1 MKCWI
6 DIDTLQKYQ
15 NGTISTEEKPR
26 LENHIDQCPI
36 CQENLMIIE
45 MISEQEQSG
54 AYVDNDHAA
63 ALIMSRLDKRLYSRD
78 KISSRFKL
86 LIHKLLPVRRKV
98 ISGAT
103 AAACMLM
110 VVAGVVAFDRTFGD
124 FYPGGISPVWLQD
137 SNPLMIRICCLS
149 SSLTMNSLTW
159 NPDISLL
166 MIIQIRHSETSQG
179 SFSQRGP
186 DN

>member
-1 MKCWI
+1 
-6 DIDTLQKYQ
+6 
-15 NGTISTEEKPR
+15 
-26 LENHIDQCPI
+26 
-36 CQENLMIIE
+36 MIIE

-78 KISSRFKL
+78 KIVPASNF

-110 VVAGVVAFDRTFGD
+110 VVAGVVAFDRHLGI
-124 FYPGGISPVWLQD
+124 FYPEGFLRSGFRTAIL
-137 SNPLMIRICCLS
+137 
-149 SSLTMNSLTW
+149 
-159 NPDISLL
+159 
-166 MIIQIRHSETSQG
+166 
-179 SFSQRGP
+179 
-186 DN
+186 